1 MSDEISSPLLSLI
14 HEQGMIDDLQFEDVV
29 AEFKRNATPVIQ
41 ILQDFGI
48 MKLDDILQTEAHALG
63 TEVVSLRDH
72 EIPPE
77 VINLVPAKIAQ
88 MYRCLPVG
96 VKNGSVQLALA
107 EPLDPSRPDE
117 IQFAIKHDVQ
127 VVVADPAE
135 IQKAIER
142 FYGQEESESFSELL
156 KEIGSDKN
164 IAREVDEAADD
175 ARAAEALANE
185 VPIVKFVNLVLQQA
199 VLDRASDIHFEPF
212 ETEFRIRYRVD
223 GALYEMAPPPKYL
236 ALPVISRIKVMAGLN
251 ISEKRLPQD
260 GRISHMLSGRQVD
273 LRVSTLPTAFGESV
287 VLRVLDRNSVNLEI
301 ESLGFPKYVHE
312 FVTEV
317 IQRPNGI
324 FVVTGPT
331 GSGKTTTLYSL
342 SLIHI

>member
-107 EPLDPSRPDE
+107 EP
-117 IQFAIKHDVQ
+117 
-127 VVVADPAE
+127 VAP
-135 IQKAIER
+135 
-142 FYGQEESESFSELL
+142 G
-156 KEIGSDKN
+156 
-164 IAREVDEAADD
+164 
-175 ARAAEALANE
+175 
-185 VPIVKFVNLVLQQA
+185 
-199 VLDRASDIHFEPF
+199 
-212 ETEFRIRYRVD
+212 
-223 GALYEMAPPPKYL
+223 
-236 ALPVISRIKVMAGLN
+236 
-251 ISEKRLPQD
+251 
-260 GRISHMLSGRQVD
+260 
-273 LRVSTLPTAFGESV
+273 
-287 VLRVLDRNSVNLEI
+287 
-301 ESLGFPKYVHE
+301 
-312 FVTEV
+312 
-317 IQRPNGI
+317 
-324 FVVTGPT
+324 
-331 GSGKTTTLYSL
+331 
-342 SLIHI
+342 